1 MEGVSKVVRPDGGAG
16 AALTLKVELFGTA
29 RLAAGRREIII
40 DVADEPTESA
50 VVAAIA
56 SACPA
61 LIGSVIDED
70 GTGLLESHVLNVNG
84 TTFVNGERL
93 DLGPGDRLLLFSSQA
108 GG

>member
-1 MEGVSKVVRPDGGAG
+1 M
-16 AALTLKVELFGTA
+16 ELFGSA
-29 RLAAGRREIII
+29 RLAAGRRELTIE
-40 DVADEPTESA
+40 VVEEPRASD

-56 SACPA
+56 AACPA
-61 LIGSVIDED
+61 LVGSVIDED

-84 TTFVNGERL
+84 AAFVDGDRI